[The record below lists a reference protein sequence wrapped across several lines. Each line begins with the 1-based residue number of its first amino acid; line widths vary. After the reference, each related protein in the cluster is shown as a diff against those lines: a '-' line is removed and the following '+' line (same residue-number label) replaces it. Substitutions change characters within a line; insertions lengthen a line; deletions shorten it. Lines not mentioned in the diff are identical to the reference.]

1 MLLYIVGVI
10 VVVLGVAISIGLHEI
25 GHLVP
30 AKLFKVRVG
39 QYMIG
44 FGPTLFS
51 RTKGE
56 TEYGIKAIPLGGYIS
71 MAGMYPPKRGH
82 KAISSGTDVFP
93 LENELDVV
101 EERAERDRAD
111 QGRTSSTG
119 FFQTMVQDARTA
131 SAETVP
137 LGAEDRVFY
146 KLPVWKRI
154 VIMFGGP
161 FMNLVIAAVLFAIVL
176 CGFGT
181 QQLSI
186 ASVSQCIA
194 QNSAT
199 ATQQTTCGAGD
210 PEAPGAAAGIKPG
223 DQILAVDGIQNP
235 TWDQVTGVIQKS
247 ADKKVTFVVSRDGVQ
262 KTLVAVPAATTRQT
276 LDSAGKVVK
285 DDDGDPVTARVGFIG
300 IGPTYVL
307 QQRPITAVLPTV
319 GQNIAQ
325 DFQIIATFPQ
335 RIVQVGQAAFTPEK
349 RDPNG
354 PVGVVGVGRIAGE
367 IASST
372 AVPWAERFS
381 FLLGLIASLNV
392 ALFAFN
398 MIPLLPL
405 DGGHIIGAVW
415 EGVRRFF
422 AKLFRRPDP
431 GPVDIAKLVPLTF
444 VVVIVLGATSL
455 LLAYADIVKPITFG

>member
-1 MLLYIVGVI
+1 
-10 VVVLGVAISIGLHEI
+10 
-25 GHLVP
+25 
-30 AKLFKVRVG
+30 
-39 QYMIG
+39 
-44 FGPTLFS
+44 
-51 RTKGE
+51 
-56 TEYGIKAIPLGGYIS
+56 
-71 MAGMYPPKRGH
+71 
-82 KAISSGTDVFP
+82 
-93 LENELDVV
+93 
-101 EERAERDRAD
+101 
-111 QGRTSSTG
+111 
-119 FFQTMVQDARTA
+119 
-131 SAETVP
+131 
-137 LGAEDRVFY
+137 
-146 KLPVWKRI
+146 
-154 VIMFGGP
+154 
-161 FMNLVIAAVLFAIVL
+161 
-176 CGFGT
+176 
-181 QQLSI
+181 
-186 ASVSQCIA
+186 
-194 QNSAT
+194 
-199 ATQQTTCGAGD
+199 
-210 PEAPGAAAGIKPG
+210 
-223 DQILAVDGIQNP
+223 
-235 TWDQVTGVIQKS
+235 VTGIIQKS

-285 DDDGDPVTARVGFIG
+285 DKNGDPVTATVGFIG

-319 GQNIAQ
+319 GQNIGQ

-335 RIVQVGQAAFTPEK
+335 RIVQVAQAAFTPEQ

-372 AVPWAERFS
+372 AVPWAERLS
-381 FLLGLIASLNV
+381 FLLGLVASLNV

-422 AKLFRRPDP
+422 ARLFKRPDP